1 MYMYECIVIYRP
13 RLTKV
18 TILLQSNA
26 HHKENAAGINSK
38 ENAKNAKQ
46 SRLPTEIPSMPRE
59 TSIKQTTFP
68 VRLNSHISIAP
79 SATVPSLGA

>member
-38 ENAKNAKQ
+38 E
-46 SRLPTEIPSMPRE
+46 
-59 TSIKQTTFP
+59 IKQTTFP